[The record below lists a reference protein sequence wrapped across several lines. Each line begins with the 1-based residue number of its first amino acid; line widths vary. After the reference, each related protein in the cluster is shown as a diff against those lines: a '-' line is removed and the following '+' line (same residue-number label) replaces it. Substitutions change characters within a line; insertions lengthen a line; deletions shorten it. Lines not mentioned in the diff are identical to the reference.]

1 MIDHSETRHDS
12 LDDTGS
18 EAGLGGDHDAV
29 REPVT
34 TGHPQVDQVLRT
46 LEPLSQ
52 LPVEQHAA
60 VFEAAHVGLRDAL
73 SNAGPAA
80 ADRG

>member
-1 MIDHSETRHDS
+1 MIDHDETRHDS
-12 LDDTGS
+12 VDDTGS
-18 EAGLGGDHDAV
+18 EDLGGDHDAV
-29 REPVT
+29 PEAVA
-34 TGHPQVDQVLRT
+34 TGHPQVDDVLGT
-46 LEPLSQ
+46 LESLSG
-52 LPVEQHAA
+52 LPVEQHVA